1 MGLIQ
6 GLIAFFGRFLLS
18 LIFIASCINQIL
30 DMPGTELQITNALHD
45 WVALS
50 VGTDSLQNILT
61 EALSWTSLLL
71 GAAIFCQVIGGLCI
85 LLGIQV
91 RFGSFL
97 LIIFLIPV
105 TLLFHH
111 FWNMQGPDRELQMV
125 EFMKNVSILGG
136 LLILLA
142 YGKCKKT
149 FKNDPVSPKES

>member
-6 GLIAFFGRFLLS
+6 GIIAFFGRFLIS
-18 LIFIASCINQIL
+18 LIFIASGINQIL
-30 DMPGTELQITNALHD
+30 DMPGTEMQITNALHD

-50 VGTDSLQNILT
+50 VGTESLQNILA

-71 GAAIFCQVIGGLCI
+71 IGAIFCQVIGGLCI

-97 LIIFLIPV
+97 LIIFLIPA

-111 FWNMQGPDRELQMV
+111 FWNMQSPDRETQMI

-142 YGKCKKT
+142 YGKGRKT
-149 FKNDPVSPKES
+149 QKNDPGSPKET